1 MWCEDVK
8 EIVEAEEEF
17 RNLFGMEELKQTR
30 QKAKFSRKP
39 YIQFL
44 RDEKARKL
52 REQDG
57 DE

>member
-1 MWCEDVK
+1 MWYEDVK
-8 EIVEAEEEF
+8 GIVEAEEEF
-17 RNLFGMEELKQTR
+17 RNLFGIEELKQTR
-30 QKAKFSRKP
+30 QKAKFSRKS

>member
-8 EIVEAEEEF
+8 KIVEAEEEF

-30 QKAKFSRKP
+30 QKAKLSRKP

>member
-1 MWCEDVK
+1 MWCKDVK

-52 REQDG
+52 REQGG

>member
-1 MWCEDVK
+1 MWYEDVK
-8 EIVEAEEEF
+8 GIVEVEEEF

-44 RDEKARKL
+44 RDEKASKL

-57 DE
+57 DD

>member
-1 MWCEDVK
+1 MWYEDVK
-8 EIVEAEEEF
+8 GIVEAEEEF
-17 RNLFGMEELKQTR
+17 RSLFGFEELKQAR
-30 QKAKFSRKP
+30 EKAKTTRKP

-44 RDEKARKL
+44 RDEKASKL